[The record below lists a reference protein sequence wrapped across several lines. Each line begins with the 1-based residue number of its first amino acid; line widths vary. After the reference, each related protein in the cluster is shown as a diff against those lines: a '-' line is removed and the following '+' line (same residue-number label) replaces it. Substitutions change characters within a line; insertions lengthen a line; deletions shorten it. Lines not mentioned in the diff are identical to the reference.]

1 MLRIMS
7 IDGRCVHQEKYFTN
21 NIQFDSEILSNG
33 TYVIT
38 LTDDSGKFYTTRII
52 K

>member
-1 MLRIMS
+1 MLKVMS
-7 IDGRCVHQEKYFTN
+7 VDGRCVYQQKYFTK